1 MSSDDVERQLDEA
14 QALRSFGVVVH
25 GGDGSITTC
34 NEAAQEIL
42 GLTLAQLQACSV
54 GTPWQSIYPDGT
66 SFPVESHPA
75 IETLRTGEACQGVIM
90 GYYRPQGELIWL
102 AIETQPLIN
111 PGADSPCAV
120 ISTFQEVPAPKNTSL
135 TTSPTS
141 DSVDIP
147 SVVSALQTILQKTLD
162 IIFFKDVHGRY
173 SAISEAGA
181 DFLGMTVSEVIGKTD
196 RDLFSSDVFYNIQ
209 QIDAQV
215 MATGESVTFE
225 EQIVYASQTKTL
237 MTTKSPWR
245 DQHGQLL
252 GTMGI
257 CRDVTEL
264 NQAKHEEH
272 QSRLRLAK
280 VLDSLHSFVG
290 LLTPE
295 GILIE
300 VNQLALDAANLT
312 ADEVIGKRL
321 PEAYW
326 WSYSSAVQA
335 QLWEAIHRAAAGEPV
350 RYDVLVRLGEEHF
363 ITIDFSLGPLFNEA
377 GEVEY
382 LVPSG
387 LDITYRQETEKTLR
401 QNQAVIQ
408 SQLSEIESI
417 YQTAPVGM
425 AVLDTELRFVRINQ
439 KLAEINGLSI
449 DDHLGRS
456 VRELLPDL
464 ADEAEPQLR
473 QVLQTGEPALNVEI
487 SGETPARPGIHR
499 TWLESWYPQLG
510 QDTQPVGINIVCQ
523 EVTEQKRL
531 REELRASNKHLKAA
545 LAGGSVCTWRWNIQ
559 THQVTGNELFANR
572 FNLDPAICATTGY
585 PIDALLEVIYE
596 ADRPSV
602 QQALERALATQTS
615 FTAEYRL
622 LHLSPQDEPSEYWML
637 SRGQL
642 DYGESEQPL
651 AYVGTLSDI
660 TDLKQI
666 ETALR
671 ESETRFRLMTELLP
685 QIFWTAT
692 PTGDLDYYSPQW
704 QAYIGVSADSTTGW
718 AWRDFIHPD
727 DYPEMVRLWQQAVEQ
742 GSFYECEHRL
752 RRFDGEY
759 RWFLSRSL
767 PERLASGEIV
777 KWYGTAIDIHAQKQ
791 VSKELEQALSREKS
805 ALAESNRANRIKD
818 EFLAVLSHE
827 LRSPLNPILGW
838 ARLLQMRKMSEEK
851 TAHALETIERNAQLQ
866 TQLIDDLLDVA
877 KILRGK
883 LKFDPE
889 PVALDAVILSACDT
903 VKTTAAAK
911 SIALN
916 LDIIEPAMVLGDST
930 RLQQIV
936 WNLLSNAVKFTSNQG
951 KVNVQLSQLEGFAK
965 IAVSDTGKGIKAD
978 FLPHLFESFRQEDA
992 TITRSYGGLG
1002 LGLSIVSY
1010 LVDMHGGTITAES
1023 PGEGLGSTF
1032 TVTLPLIAEADNI
1045 QATIEPEIEVDLTGV
1060 QFLCV
1065 DDDDDS
1071 REIIMALLSA
1081 YGATVKTATCAAE
1094 AMSLLE
1100 TYDPDML
1107 VLDIGMPEIDGYQ
1120 LLDQIRALPSG
1131 RHRKTPAIALTA
1143 YARDED
1149 REAALSKG
1157 FQAHATKPIDI
1168 NEVVN
1173 VIAILVRT

>member
-1 MSSDDVERQLDEA
+1 MPSDDVELQMDDA
-14 QALRSFGVVVH
+14 QDLRRSGVVVH
-25 GGDGSITTC
+25 GCDGSITTC
-34 NEAAQEIL
+34 NGAAQEIL
-42 GLTLAQLQACSV
+42 GLTLNQLQERSAS
-54 GTPWQSIYPDGT
+54 TPWESIYPDGT
-66 SFPVESHPA
+66 SFPAASHPV
-75 IETLRTGEACQGVIM
+75 IETLRTGEACQGVTM
-90 GYYRPQGELIWL
+90 GYYRPHGELIWL
-102 AIETQPLIN
+102 SIETQPLLN
-111 PGADSPCAV
+111 SGVDSPCAV

-135 TTSPTS
+135 AASPPPGSIATLP
-141 DSVDIP
+141 VLP
-147 SVVSALQTILQKTLD
+147 ALQTLLQKTPD
-162 IIFFKDVHGRY
+162 IIFFKDIHGRY

-181 DFLGMTVSEVIGKTD
+181 DFLGMTVSEVLGKTD
-196 RDLFSSDVFYNIQ
+196 DTLFPPDVFHDIQ

-215 MATGESVTFE
+215 METGKSVTFE
-225 EQIVYASQTKTL
+225 EQIVYADEAKAL

-245 DQHGQLL
+245 DQRGHLL

-264 NQAKHEEH
+264 NQAKREER
-272 QSRLRLAK
+272 QSHLRLTK

-300 VNQLALDAANLT
+300 VNQLALEAANLE
-312 ADEVIGKRL
+312 ADEVIGNSF

-326 WSYSSAVQA
+326 WSHSPKVQA
-335 QLWEAIHRAAAGEPV
+335 QLWEAIHRAATGETV
-350 RYDVLVRLGEEHF
+350 RYDVLIRLGEEHF
-363 ITIDFSLGPLFNEA
+363 ITIDFSLGPLLNEA

-449 DDHLGRS
+449 ENHLGRS

-464 ADEAEPQLR
+464 ADEAEPKLR
-473 QVLQTGEPALNVEI
+473 QVLQTGEPILNVEI
-487 SGETPARPGIHR
+487 SGETPAQPGIPR
-499 TWLESWYPQLG
+499 TRLESWHPQLG
-510 QDTQPVGINIVCQ
+510 QDTQPVGINVVCQ
-523 EVTEQKRL
+523 EITEQKRL

-545 LAGGSVCTWRWNIQ
+545 LAGGSVCTWRWDIQ
-559 THQVTGNELFANR
+559 NNQITGNELFANR

-585 PIDALLEVIYE
+585 PIDVLLEVIYE
-596 ADRPSV
+596 ADRPGV

-615 FTAEYRL
+615 FSTEYRL
-622 LHLSPQDEPSEYWML
+622 LYPSEQGEHSECWML

-642 DYGESEQPL
+642 DHDESEQPL

-666 ETALR
+666 EMALR

-704 QAYIGVSADSTTGW
+704 QAYIGVSAESTTGW

-752 RRFDGEY
+752 RKFDGEY

-791 VSKELEQALSREKS
+791 VSRELEQALSREKS

-838 ARLLQMRKMSEEK
+838 ARLLQKCKMSEEK
-851 TAHALETIERNAQLQ
+851 TARALETIERNAQLQ

-883 LKFDPE
+883 LKFE
-889 PVALDAVILSACDT
+889 PKPVSLDAVILSACDT

-911 SIALN
+911 SLSLN
-916 LDIIEPAMVLGDST
+916 LDIVEPATVFGDST

-951 KVNVQLSQLEGFAK
+951 KVDVQLSQVEDFAK
-965 IAVSDTGKGIKAD
+965 IVVSDTGKGIKAE

-1002 LGLSIVSY
+1002 LGLSIVSH

-1023 PGEGLGSTF
+1023 PGEELGATF
-1032 TVTLPLIAEADNI
+1032 TVTLPLIAEANNI
-1045 QATIEPEIEVDLTGV
+1045 QSTIKPEVEVDLTDIQV
-1060 QFLCV
+1060 LAV
-1065 DDDDDS
+1065 DDDDDA
-1071 REIIMALLSA
+1071 RDLMEAMLSA
-1081 YGATVKTATCAAE
+1081 YGATMKMARGAAE

-1100 TYDPDML
+1100 TYTPDIL
-1107 VLDIGMPEIDGYQ
+1107 VLDIGMPEIDGYM
-1120 LLDQIRALPSG
+1120 LLEEIRALPSG
-1131 RHRKTPAIALTA
+1131 RHRSTPAIALTA

-1157 FQAHATKPIDI
+1157 FQAHTTKPMDI

-1173 VIAILVRT
+1173 VIATLVRT